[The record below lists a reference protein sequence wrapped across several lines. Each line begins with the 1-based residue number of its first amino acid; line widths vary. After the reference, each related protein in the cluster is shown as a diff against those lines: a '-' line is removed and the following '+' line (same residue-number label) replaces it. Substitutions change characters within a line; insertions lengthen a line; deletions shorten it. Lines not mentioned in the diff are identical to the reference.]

1 MIAINN
7 KVVCI
12 GDVRSPG
19 AWAYAYP
26 NGYVKK
32 GEIYVVEG
40 MDMHKFDDQPVPV
53 LCLFLVG
60 KKALHISL
68 NEERGWHAEKF
79 RKLEYVQEINRL
91 KAQIGQPQ
99 ESFK

>member
-1 MIAINN
+1 MIAIND

-12 GDVRSPG
+12 DDTPKSG
-19 AWAYAYP
+19 AWCYQFP
-26 NGYVKK
+26 NGFVKK

-40 MDMHKFDDQPVPV
+40 MEMHKFDDIQVPV

-60 KKALHISL
+60 KKAFNIHL

-79 RKLEYVQEINRL
+79 RRLEYIQEINRL
-91 KAQIGQPQ
+91 KAQIGEPQ
-99 ESFK
+99 EAFL